1 MRPSRKVAGLA
12 VFGLAVTGFMAMMA
26 WGLLNQS
33 PVTGK
38 SGSTRLDKP
47 APEFALPL
55 FGGGHLTLAEQS
67 GRPVV
72 INFWASWCA
81 PCRVEARGLEE
92 AWRSYQDRNVLL
104 VGIQTQDTEADGRAY
119 LSEFGVT
126 YPNVIDGDGKVSVD
140 YGVIGLPVTFF
151 VDRDGIVVH
160 RWVGAINDARL
171 TGWIDEMVSGT
182 TPSGEAEGKNPEG
195 FFEFK

>member
-1 MRPSRKVAGLA
+1 VRLSRKIAGLA
-12 VFGLAVTGFMAMMA
+12 VFALAVTGFMAMMA
-26 WGLLNQS
+26 WALLNQS

-47 APEFALPL
+47 APEFTLPL
-55 FGGGHLTLAEQS
+55 FEGGELTLSEQS

-81 PCRVEARGLEE
+81 PCRVEARRLEE
-92 AWRSYQDRNVLL
+92 AWRSYRDRNVLL

-160 RWVGAINDARL
+160 RWVGAIDEARL
-171 TGWIDEMVSGT
+171 TGWIDEMVSGA
-182 TPSGEAEGKNPEG
+182 TPSGEAEGKNPDG

>member
-1 MRPSRKVAGLA
+1 MRLSRKAAGLA
-12 VFGLAVTGFMAMMA
+12 VFGLAATGFLALMA

-38 SGSTRLDKP
+38 SGSTRLHKP
-47 APEFALPL
+47 APEFTLPL
-55 FGGGHLTLAEQS
+55 FEGDQLTLSEHS

-81 PCRVEARGLEE
+81 PCRVEARALEE
-92 AWRSYQDRNVLL
+92 AWRSYRDRNVLF
-104 VGIQTQDTEADGRAY
+104 VGVQTQDTEEEGRAY

-126 YPNVIDGDGKVSVD
+126 YPNVMDADGRVTVD

-151 VDRDGIVVH
+151 VDRGGTVVH
-160 RWVGAINDARL
+160 RWVGAIDRARL
-171 TGWIDEMVSGT
+171 TGWVEEMVSGT
-182 TPSGEAEGKNPEG
+182 ILGGEAEGENRDS